1 MGGNPNF
8 VSYYQPD
15 DQNDKKAMTI
25 AQQLKI
31 KEFPF
36 VIKDN
41 KGNKI
46 YHEKS
51 TGHWVKIEY
60 NEKGKKIYFEDS
72 KGYWVKFEYD
82 DEGKEIYWE
91 QSDGRIV
98 DRRPKPWRQDLITQM
113 EEMVSRLEED
123 GLYALQG
130 IRDRIKE
137 LKK

>member
-1 MGGNPNF
+1 
-8 VSYYQPD
+8 
-15 DQNDKKAMTI
+15 MTI
-25 AQQLKI
+25 AQQLNV

-36 VIKDN
+36 IIKDN

-51 TGHWVKIEY
+51 TGHWFKIEY

-91 QSDGRIV
+91 QSDGRIR
-98 DRRPKPWRQDLITQM
+98 DSRPAAVIAQL
-113 EEMVSRLEED
+113 EEAVSRLEED
-123 GLYALQG
+123 GLYALRG
-130 IRDRIKE
+130 IKDRIEE